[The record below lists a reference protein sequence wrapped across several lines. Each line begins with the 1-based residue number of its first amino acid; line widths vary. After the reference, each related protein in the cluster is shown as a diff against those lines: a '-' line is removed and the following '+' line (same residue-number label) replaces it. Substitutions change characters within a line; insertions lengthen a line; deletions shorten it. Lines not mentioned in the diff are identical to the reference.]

1 MSFQAKDKSHWQKLF
16 SHFCSRAAN
25 EEEEIAH
32 KLLGEK
38 FRVSYRHVTSARN
51 MKLLNCKTDRKSG
64 GSKTTSCSCATRG
77 FFTAARAKRDMSYS
91 LLTGFNSHV
100 CLWCVFCYVKIIVPS
115 LTLFLQGQLALLHSL
130 FKTALYDDHLNRVS
144 KNNSHVSSRF
154 LVRSS
159 IRHVTAVA
167 SQPTRIFIIES
178 NKGYFPCVTF
188 WEMCFTA
195 LLPRVKW
202 GDWCHSDVCV
212 WVKCEAA
219 GYISLE

>member
-1 MSFQAKDKSHWQKLF
+1 MSFQAKDKAHWQKLF

-64 GSKTTSCSCATRG
+64 GSKATSCSCATRG
-77 FFTAARAKRDMSYS
+77 FFTAAWAKRDMSYS

-154 LVRSS
+154 LVRSF
-159 IRHVTAVA
+159 IRHVTAVVRGQHVSSSSRAIKVIFLVWHFGKCA
-167 SQPTRIFIIES
+167 SRLYYPEWNEEID
-178 NKGYFPCVTF
+178 VTL
-188 WEMCFTA
+188 M
-195 LLPRVKW
+195 
-202 GDWCHSDVCV
+202 CV